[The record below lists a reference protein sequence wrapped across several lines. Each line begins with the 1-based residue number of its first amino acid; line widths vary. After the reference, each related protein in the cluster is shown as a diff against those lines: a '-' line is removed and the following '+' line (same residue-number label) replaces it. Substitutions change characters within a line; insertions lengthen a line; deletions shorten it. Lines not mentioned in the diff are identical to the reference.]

1 MKLQHLNPAL
11 VLLWIAVAVFAV
23 NTALVWDWELDDAL
37 IYARYIDNF
46 TEGNGLV
53 FNSGIKVNGLTSPLF
68 AYLSILVVPFVD
80 DAKNAIM
87 LVSALAVVG
96 SMLVFYKLL
105 ARFFIEKKAAAI
117 SALLATMAAAS
128 YVNLGMETSLFV
140 LLFGVCL
147 YCYLKNAHI
156 LLGVAVGFLVLTR
169 PEGLLLVPVL
179 AINTFLRGRHWPSWY
194 CYLMPAAMIAF
205 QLLFNGLY
213 YGEILPTS
221 GVAKLYQGESGLW
234 AEEQF
239 LSTLL
244 TKFHFGFTATGNWL
258 SMFVLLMCAACSM
271 LVTRANEY
279 LILTALFLVFY
290 TVFYVVL
297 KIPPQGW
304 YYGIYFSILWSYV
317 AIGVAGI
324 VEQVSGKSDKTAN
337 RLYGLP
343 LVILFF
349 TFFWQEPKLRD
360 TVGGT
365 VRQDYRAIGVW
376 LASNTPNNAS
386 IALVEIGTVAW
397 YSEREIIDILGLV
410 TPEVGE
416 FIARGELSAWTD
428 VYQPDYMLV
437 HEPLWEL
444 EVGLYA
450 LMERSTVTEVTEFE
464 FPGFRL
470 KQVVE

>member
-46 TEGNGLV
+46 TVGNGLV
-53 FNSGIKVNGLTSPLF
+53 FNPGIKVNGLTSPLF
-68 AYLSILVVPFVD
+68 AYLSILVVPFVG

-105 ARFFIEKKAAAI
+105 GRFFIEENAAAI
-117 SALLATMAAAS
+117 SALLATTAAAS

-147 YCYLKNAHI
+147 YCYLKNAHF

-179 AINTFLRGRHWPSWY
+179 AINTFLRGRPWPSWY

-239 LSTLL
+239 LSSLL

-271 LVTRANEY
+271 LVKR
-279 LILTALFLVFY
+279 
-290 TVFYVVL
+290 
-297 KIPPQGW
+297 PQGW

-324 VEQVSGKSDKTAN
+324 VEQVSGKSDKTSN
-337 RLYGLP
+337 RLYGLL

-365 VRQDYRAIGVW
+365 VRQDYRAIGEW
-376 LASNTPNNAS
+376 LASNTPDNAS

-437 HEPLWEL
+437 HEPVWEL

-470 KQVVE
+470 KHVVE